1 MTQLMTQRLFQ
12 VSEVELTYRTKIPY
26 ADRPVITESR
36 NSYDILMELWDQNK
50 IELLEE
56 FKILLLD
63 RRNAVLGFVPVSS
76 GGISSCIID
85 PKILFVAAL
94 KARASSIV
102 MAHNH
107 PSGNLR
113 PSKQD
118 KDLTQKIKS
127 AGLLLDI
134 SVLDHLIITRENYY
148 SFADNGLVL

>member
-36 NSYDILMELWDQNK
+36 NSYDILMEFWDQNK

-63 RRNAVLGFVPVSS
+63 RRNAVLGFVPISI

-127 AGLLLDI
+127 AGMLLDI
-134 SVLDHLIITRENYY
+134 SVLDHLIITKENYY
-148 SFADNGLVL
+148 SFADNGLV

>member
-63 RRNAVLGFVPVSS
+63 RRNAVLGFVPISS

-127 AGLLLDI
+127 AGMLLDI

>member
-36 NSYDILMELWDQNK
+36 HSYDILMELWDQNK

-63 RRNAVLGFVPVSS
+63 RRNAVLGFVPISS
-76 GGISSCIID
+76 GGISSCVID

-118 KDLTQKIKS
+118 KDMTQKIKS